1 MTPRPYS
8 AAPYVAALAVIAL
21 LQCAIIAL
29 LLFGEERASQL
40 AAPQCPPVI
49 GSEALAPDCLP
60 ATPAATRR
68 A

>member
-8 AAPYVAALAVIAL
+8 AAPYVAALIVIAL
-21 LQCAIIAL
+21 VQCAVVAL
-29 LLFGEERASQL
+29 LLFGEERRPRL
-40 AAPQCPPVI
+40 AAPQCPPVT